1 MQRYKYYIE
10 RSDIMKKF
18 VDRFQELETLENEY
32 NSNSS
37 SFVVLY
43 GRRRIGKTEL
53 LNEFSRDK
61 KCIRFLATEESEKMN
76 REAFSSIVSE
86 YTSNSLIKKA
96 SLSWEELFDFIIDYN
111 TDDKKLIIIDEF
123 QYIGKSNPSFISVL
137 QKIWDTKLKNNNV
150 MLVLCGSLINMMYSQ
165 TLSYDSPLYGRRTKQ
180 IRLKQIPFK
189 YYKEFIDSTD
199 EKFLIEAYSVTGG
212 VPKYIEMFESNDD
225 IYTAIR
231 SSILN
236 SQSYLYEEPEFLLK
250 NEVQEVGSYYSI
262 IKTIAS
268 GCEQL
273 SDISNALEIKATN
286 LPKYLKVLIDLDII
300 ERVVPITEDKPEK
313 SKMGLYKIKDNYI
326 RFWFKFVYP
335 YKSYIESEHIDFV
348 LDKIKEGF
356 IKNHVAYVYED
367 ICKNQYLPELIIKNA
382 FGFTPTKIGK
392 WWDRK
397 DTEIDIVAT
406 DNSNNIIF
414 GECKY
419 TKKPLD
425 VNVYYDL
432 LEKVKKVNWNKQNR
446 NEYFVFF
453 CINGYT
459 EKMQNLAKG
468 NSNIVLY

>member
-1 MQRYKYYIE
+1 MRE
-10 RSDIMKKF
+10 F
-18 VDRFQELETLENEY
+18 VDRFQELKTLENEY
-32 NSNSS
+32 NNNSS
-37 SFVVLY
+37 SFVILY

-53 LNEFSRDK
+53 LNQFSHNK

-76 REAFSSIVSE
+76 RDTFSKIVSE
-86 YTSNSLIKKA
+86 YTSNNLIEKA
-96 SLSWEELFDFIIDYN
+96 NLSWEELFEQIVKHKSDN
-111 TDDKKLIIIDEF
+111 KTLIIIDEF

-137 QKIWDTKLKNNNV
+137 QKIWDTKLKDENV

-165 TLSYDSPLYGRRTKQ
+165 TLSYDSPLFGRRTKQ

-189 YYKEFIDSTD
+189 YYNEFIKSAN
-199 EKFLIEAYSVTGG
+199 ERFLIEAYSVTGG
-212 VPKYIEMFESNDD
+212 VPKYIEMFEGDKDVFS
-225 IYTAIR
+225 AIEA
-231 SSILN
+231 SVLN
-236 SQSYLYEEPEFLLK
+236 TQSYLYEEPEFLLK

-326 RFWFKFVYP
+326 RFWFRFVYP
-335 YKSYIESEHIDFV
+335 YKSYIESEQIDFV
-348 LDKIKEGF
+348 LSKIKQGF
-356 IKNHVAYVYED
+356 IKNHVAYVYEE
-367 ICKNQYLPELIIKNA
+367 ICKKEYLTNLIVKDA

-397 DTEIDIVAT
+397 DTEIDIVAI
-406 DNSNNIIF
+406 DNENNIIF

-419 TKKPLD
+419 TSKPMD
-425 VNVYYDL
+425 INVYYDL
-432 LEKVKKVNWNKQNR
+432 VEKAKKVNWNKNNR
-446 NEYFVFF
+446 NEYYVFF
-453 CINGYT
+453 CINRYT
-459 EKMQNLAKG
+459 EKMKKLSND
-468 NSNIVLY
+468 NPNIVLY